1 LVSEAGF
8 EIEYAEVSSK
18 RPPKL
23 EVESVISA
31 LKILVGE
38 QIQEYHRLGTITK
51 VDDLNGEIL
60 HILSLNTISYLPHI
74 FS

>member
-1 LVSEAGF
+1 MLK
-8 EIEYAEVSSK
+8 YLLK

-23 EVESVISA
+23 EVESIISA
-31 LKILVGE
+31 LQILLDE

-60 HILSLNTISYLPHI
+60 HILSLHTGSYLLHT